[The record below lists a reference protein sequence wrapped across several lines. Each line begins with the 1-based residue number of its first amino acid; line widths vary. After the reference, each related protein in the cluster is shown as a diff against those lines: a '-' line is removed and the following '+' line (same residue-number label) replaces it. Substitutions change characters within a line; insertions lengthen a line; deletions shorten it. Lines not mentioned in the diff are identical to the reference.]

1 MQYLPFAQLPF
12 RRHSRKLS
20 PACGQIFILPDTR
33 GDHEAERRETRMG
46 AFSLNSHP

>member
-33 GDHEAERRETRMG
+33 GDHEAERRKKRG
-46 AFSLNSHP
+46 WASSP